1 MRCLQYE
8 FDNSS
13 TFLLG
18 LRAEPCG
25 SDQNVWQTLHR
36 QSLSREP
43 GHACRG
49 RTGGERG
56 TVRRRVVGCSR
67 RRMEPLLPSRGSFS
81 VGTKK
86 SVILTE

>member
-49 RTGGERG
+49 EDWRGERYSQE
-56 TVRRRVVGCSR
+56 TC
-67 RRMEPLLPSRGSFS
+67 RGVQQEKDGAIAAKSGQFFS
-81 VGTKK
+81 WHKK
-86 SVILTE
+86 ISNFN